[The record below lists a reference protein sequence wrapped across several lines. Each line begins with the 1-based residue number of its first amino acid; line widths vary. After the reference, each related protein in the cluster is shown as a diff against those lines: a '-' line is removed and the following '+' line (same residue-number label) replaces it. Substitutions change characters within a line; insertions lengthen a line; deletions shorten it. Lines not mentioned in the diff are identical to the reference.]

1 MRFITISPGIA
12 DWAVVDLLKS
22 RSFNTWLFVSTL
34 GAIALLLILSFALTD
49 IDTDITRFLP
59 RNNAVLDDATYIFEH
74 HPIQSEMAVDLGLE
88 IPDPDRL
95 VQTADWVERRMRQS
109 GLFTRVGTASLQ
121 QLVPALI
128 QQVIENLPLMF
139 TPKELETHVLPLLDP
154 GRIKQRLAALQAQLY
169 NLDAIG
175 QAALISHDPLGLRN
189 IVMARLAH
197 LAPAENV
204 EIYKGKL
211 LSSDRRHL
219 LIVATPAAS
228 STDTGPARKISELM
242 RTISVELKAGQVGD
256 VSVRLTPM
264 GAYRAALDN
273 ELIARRDVQKAIFL
287 ATAGIALLLIFA
299 FPRPLVGLFAF
310 LPAVAGTV
318 SAFFVLALIHDKISI
333 MALGFGGAIISITV
347 DHGIAYLLFLDRSR
361 TSSGKQASAEI
372 WAIGLMAALTTVG
385 AFASLCFSGFPIFV
399 QLGQFTALGIA
410 FSFLFV
416 HAVFPRIFPQLPPAR
431 RRSLPF
437 RRLVAIVPVAGKRT
451 AFIATLFFCGM
462 LFYANPQFNV
472 SLNTMNTVSSATR
485 AAEHLMTTVWG
496 GGVFSRIY
504 LLTEG
509 KTIQEVQQKA
519 DELLSVIEQD
529 MQKGCLASGFASSML
544 FPGSR
549 RSSKNYEAW
558 RAFWT
563 PHRQAQIREAFAE
576 GSALGFTV
584 DAFSPF
590 FNAVASPRREG
601 PLTIPE
607 KFFPLVGMVRHA
619 DGTFMQFATLT
630 PGPDYQAQ
638 HLHQRYASLARMFD
652 PSFFSQQLGG
662 LLFSTFVKMLVV
674 IGFSITLLLFFFFL
688 NVRLTLIC
696 LAPVLFAL
704 VCTLGSLKLIGHPL
718 DIPALMLAIVVLG
731 MGIDYALFLV
741 RAYQRYGGTD
751 HPAFGRIKLAVVM
764 ASASTLI
771 GFGVLCLAEHAL
783 LRSAGIT
790 SLLGIGYSLIG
801 AFVFLPPLLKR
812 HFASDDGKTDRSGP
826 WRVRVLERYRRLEA
840 FPRIVARV
848 KLKTDTL
855 FDELPDLL
863 GEPGRLGIVLDIG
876 CGYGVPANWLIE
888 HYPDVCVYG
897 SEADPE
903 KMRAAAIAF
912 GDRGRAF
919 HLTAPDIPE
928 LPQPADAVLLINV
941 VHKLDDRVLGRTLAH
956 VRKALQAQG
965 RLIIRVPVTVSQD
978 AGGERLKA
986 FVDRLC
992 GSPTFLRSERTIEQ
1006 FLHETGFRID
1016 ETRPSGH
1023 KRPLQWFVA
1032 TPLRNHR

>member
-1 MRFITISPGIA
+1 M
-12 DWAVVDLLKS
+12 VDLSKS
-22 RSFNTWLFVSTL
+22 RSFNTWLFLSTI
-34 GAIALLLILSFALTD
+34 GAIVLLLILSFALTD
-49 IDTDITRFLP
+49 IDTDITRYLP
-59 RNNAVLDDATYIFEH
+59 RGNTVLDDATYIFEH
-74 HPIQSEMAVDLGLE
+74 HPIQSEMVVDLGLE
-88 IPDPDRL
+88 TPDPDRL
-95 VQTADWVERRMRQS
+95 VQTADWVEQRMRQS
-109 GLFTRVGTASLQ
+109 GLFSRVGTASMQ

-128 QQVIENLPLMF
+128 HHVVENLPVMF
-139 TPKELETHVLPLLDP
+139 TPKELETRVLPLLDP
-154 GRIKQRLAALQAQLY
+154 VRIKQRLVALQAQLY

-189 IVMARLAH
+189 VVMAKLAH
-197 LAPAENV
+197 LAPAANV

-211 LSSDRRHL
+211 LSADRRHL
-219 LIVATPAAS
+219 LIVAAPAAS
-228 STDTGPARKISELM
+228 ATDTGQARRIGELM
-242 RTISVELKAGQVGD
+242 RTISAALETRQVGGA
-256 VSVRLTPM
+256 SVRLTPM

-273 ELIARRDVQKAIFL
+273 EFIARRDVRKAIFL
-287 ATAGIALLLIFA
+287 ATIGIALLLIFA

-361 TSSGKQASAEI
+361 KSYGKQASTEI

-385 AFASLCFSGFPIFV
+385 AFASLCISGFPIFV

-431 RRSLPF
+431 QRSLPF
-437 RRLVAIVPVAGKRT
+437 RRLVGHVPVAGKKI
-451 AFIATLFFCGM
+451 AFAAALFFCGM
-462 LFYANPQFNV
+462 LFFANPHFNV
-472 SLNTMNTVSSATR
+472 SLNTMNTVSRATR
-485 AAEHLMTTVWG
+485 EAQRLMTTVWG
-496 GGVFSRIY
+496 GGLFSRIY
-504 LLTEG
+504 LLVEG
-509 KTIQEVQQKA
+509 STIQEVQKKG
-519 DELLSVIEQD
+519 DELLSSIEQD
-529 MQKGCLASGFASSML
+529 MRKGALASGFASSMI

-549 RSSKNYEAW
+549 RSSKNHEAW

-563 PHRQAQIREAFAE
+563 PQRQAQAREAFAE
-576 GSALGFTV
+576 GSALGFSAN
-584 DAFSPF
+584 AFSPF
-590 FNAVASPRREG
+590 FNALSSPRRED
-601 PLTIPE
+601 PLSIPE
-607 KFFPLVGMVRHA
+607 TFFPLVGMVRRA
-619 DGTFMQFATLT
+619 DGTFMQFSTLT
-630 PGPDYQAQ
+630 PGPDYQAR
-638 HLHQRYASLARMFD
+638 HLNRRYTPLARMFD
-652 PSFFSQQLGG
+652 PSYFSQQLGE

-674 IGFSITLLLFFFFL
+674 IGLSVTLLLFFFFL

-718 DIPALMLAIVVLG
+718 DIPALMLAIIVLG

-790 SLLGIGYSLIG
+790 SLLGISYSLVG
-801 AFVFLPPLLKR
+801 AFILLPPLLKR
-812 HFASDDGKTDRSGP
+812 HFATGGSKAGRSGP
-826 WRVRVLERYRRLEA
+826 LHWRVLQRYRRLEA
-840 FPRIVARV
+840 FPRIAARAQ
-848 KLKTDTL
+848 LKTDTL
-855 FDELPDLL
+855 FDELTDLL
-863 GEPGRLGIVLDIG
+863 GEPDRLGIVLDIG

-888 HYPDVCVYG
+888 SHTGVRVYG
-897 SEADPE
+897 SDADPE
-903 KMRAAAIAF
+903 KMRAAAVSF
-912 GDRGRAF
+912 GERGRAF

-928 LPQPADAVLLINV
+928 PPRPADAALLLNV
-941 VHKLDDRVLGRTLAH
+941 IHKLDDEVLLQTLQRLRH
-956 VRKALQAQG
+956 TMRPTG
-965 RLIIRVPVTVSQD
+965 RLIVRVPLSDAQD
-978 AGGERLKA
+978 GGWGKWKVFFGRI
-986 FVDRLC
+986 C

-1006 FLHETGFRID
+1006 FMHKAGFRID

-1023 KRPLQWFVA
+1023 KKPLQWLVA

>member
-1 MRFITISPGIA
+1 MI
-12 DWAVVDLLKS
+12 KS
-22 RSFNTWLFVSTL
+22 RSFNILPFLATV
-34 GAIALLLILSFALTD
+34 GAIALLLVSSFALTD
-49 IDTDITRFLP
+49 IDTDITRYLP
-59 RNNAVLDDATYIFEH
+59 RNNTVLDDANYIFEH
-74 HPIQSEMAVDLGLE
+74 HPIQSEMVVDLGLE
-88 IPDPDRL
+88 TPDPERL
-95 VQTADWVERRMRQS
+95 VQTADRVEQRMRQS
-109 GLFTRVGTASLQ
+109 GLFNRVGTASMQ

-128 QQVIENLPLMF
+128 HHVVENLPVMF

-154 GRIKQRLAALQAQLY
+154 DSIKQRLAALQAQLY

-175 QAALISHDPLGLRN
+175 QAALISRDPLGLRN
-189 IVMARLAH
+189 IVMAKLAH
-197 LAPAENV
+197 LAPAANV

-219 LIVATPAAS
+219 LIIATPAAS
-228 STDTGPARKISELM
+228 GTDTGLARKISELM
-242 RTISVELKAGQVGD
+242 RTISVELEAGKVGGEP
-256 VSVRLTPM
+256 VRLTPM

-273 ELIARRDVQKAIFL
+273 ESIARRDVQKAIFL
-287 ATAGIALLLIFA
+287 ATVGIALLLIFA

-361 TSSGKQASAEI
+361 KSYGKQASTEI

-385 AFASLCFSGFPIFV
+385 AFASLCLSGFPIFV

-431 RRSLPF
+431 QRSLPF
-437 RRLVAIVPVAGKRT
+437 RRFVGVVPVAGKKT

-462 LFYANPQFNV
+462 LFFANPQFNV
-472 SLNTMNTVSSATR
+472 SLTTMNTVSRETQEAQR
-485 AAEHLMTTVWG
+485 LMTTVWG
-496 GGVFSRIY
+496 GGLFSRIY

-509 KTIQEVQQKA
+509 KTIQEVQNSG
-519 DELLSVIEQD
+519 DNLLLDIEQD
-529 MQKGCLASGFASSML
+529 LHKGYLASGFVGSML
-544 FPGSR
+544 FPGSG
-549 RSSKNYEAW
+549 RSRKNFDAW

-563 PHRQAQIREAFAE
+563 PSRQAQIREALE
-576 GSALGFTV
+576 SGSALGFTT
-584 DAFSPF
+584 DAFAPF
-590 FNAVASPRREG
+590 FNAVLSPHRQG
-601 PLTIPE
+601 PIAVPD
-607 KFFPLVGMVRHA
+607 KFFPLVGIVEHA
-619 DGTFMQFATLT
+619 DGSFMQFSTLT
-630 PGPDYQAQ
+630 PGPDYQPR
-638 HLHQRYASLARMFD
+638 HLNQRYASLARMFD
-652 PSFFSQQLGG
+652 PKYFSQQLGE
-662 LLFSTFVKMLVV
+662 LLFSTFVKMLAV
-674 IGFSITLLLFFFFL
+674 IGFSVTLLLFTFFL

-718 DIPALMLAIVVLG
+718 DIPALMLAIIVLG

-751 HPAFGRIKLAVVM
+751 HPAFGRIRLAVVM

-790 SLLGIGYSLIG
+790 SLLGIGYSLVG
-801 AFVFLPPLLKR
+801 AFVLLPPLLKR
-812 HFASDDGKTDRSGP
+812 HFASGQSKADRSGP
-826 WRVRVLERYRRLEA
+826 WRRRVLERYRRLEA

-848 KLKTDTL
+848 QLKTDTL
-855 FDELPDLL
+855 FYELPDLL
-863 GEPGRLGIVLDIG
+863 GEPDRLGIVLDIG
-876 CGYGVPANWLIE
+876 CGYGVAANWLIE
-888 HYPDVCVYG
+888 HHPGVCVYG

-912 GDRGRAF
+912 GERGRAF

-928 LPQPADAVLLINV
+928 PPQPADAAFLINV
-941 VHKLDDRVLGRTLAH
+941 VHKLDDHVLGRTLEH
-956 VRKALQAQG
+956 VRKTLRPRG
-965 RLIIRVPVTVSQD
+965 RLIIRVPVSVSQD

-992 GSPTFLRSERTIEQ
+992 GSPTFLRS
-1006 FLHETGFRID
+1006 
-1016 ETRPSGH
+1016 
-1023 KRPLQWFVA
+1023 
-1032 TPLRNHR
+1032 